1 MRTESQPPSSRDRS
15 QSAAQIVVLKL
26 GSSVLADA
34 SSLGRAVAEIARHR
48 GPRADAPVKVVAVVS
63 AMGDTTDRLLAR
75 TKAFAAPD
83 PHAVAALL
91 AIGEAESVAL
101 LCLALADAG
110 IPANPLDPGLSTEG
124 PALDSEIAKVDDHSL
139 LRALDNRAVL
149 VVPGFL
155 GRDALGR
162 TTCLGRGGSDLSAL
176 AIAHALGARCRLLKD
191 VEGIYDGD
199 PATNPEARR
208 FEHVRWDDVLEL
220 EEGIVQ
226 HKAVRWARAHEL
238 TFEVGA
244 VGKRDATIVG
254 RGPTKLTRKSAGR
267 SDTRDQP
274 TLDR

>member
-1 MRTESQPPSSRDRS
+1 MRHE
-15 QSAAQIVVLKL
+15 AQNDIVVLKL
-26 GSSVLADA
+26 GSSVLADP

-48 GPRADAPVKVVAVVS
+48 GLSSKVVAVVS
-63 AMGDTTDRLLAR
+63 AMGDTTDRLLRRA
-75 TKAFAAPD
+75 KSFASPD

-91 AIGEAESVAL
+91 SIGEAESVAL
-101 LCLALADAG
+101 LCLALAEAG
-110 IPANPLDPGLSTEG
+110 IPANPLDPGAFGLRTEG
-124 PALDSEIAKVDDHSL
+124 PALDAEIAGVDEAAL
-139 LRALDNRAVL
+139 LRALDNRSVL

-155 GRDALGR
+155 GRDAIGR
-162 TTCLGRGGSDLSAL
+162 TTCLGRGGSDLTAL
-176 AIAHALGARCRLLKD
+176 ALAHALGARCLLLKD

-199 PATNPEARR
+199 PAKNAEARR
-208 FEHVRWDDVLEL
+208 FEHVCWEDVLAL

-244 VGKRDATIVG
+244 VGKRDATVVG
-254 RGPTKLTRKSAGR
+254 RGPTKLTRRSAGR